1 MTTTDLANEMKSGT
15 QEATANVAPSNH
27 TPLFAD
33 NETANFRSQWQ
44 DVQASF
50 VDDPRN
56 AVKHADELV
65 ASTIRRLAEIFSDE
79 KTKLESAWAQGG
91 EGDTEALR
99 QALRRYRS
107 FFDRL
112 LSA

>member
-1 MTTTDLANEMKSGT
+1 MTTTDLANEMKTGT
-15 QEATANVAPSNH
+15 QDATANVAPSNH
-27 TPLFAD
+27 SPLFAD
-33 NETANFRSQWQ
+33 NENNDFRSRWQ
-44 DVQASF
+44 DIQASF

-56 AVKHADELV
+56 AVKQADELV
-65 ASTIRRLAEIFSDE
+65 ASTIRRLAETFSDE
-79 KTKLESAWAQGG
+79 KSRLEAGWAKGG

-99 QALRRYRS
+99 QAFRRYRS

>member
-1 MTTTDLANEMKSGT
+1 MTTADLANDMKSGT
-15 QEATANVAPSNH
+15 EESTSNH
-27 TPLFAD
+27 APLFPD
-33 NETANFRSQWQ
+33 NETTNFRSQWQ

-65 ASTIRRLAEIFSDE
+65 ASTIHRLAETFADE
-79 KTKLESAWAQGG
+79 KAKLEAGWAQGG
-91 EGDTEALR
+91 EADTEALR

>member
-44 DVQASF
+44 DVQAS
-50 VDDPRN
+50 P
-56 AVKHADELV
+56 AC
-65 ASTIRRLAEIFSDE
+65 ASGVSICSLIGFSNRPL
-79 KTKLESAWAQGG
+79 KNTA
-91 EGDTEALR
+91 
-99 QALRRYRS
+99 
-107 FFDRL
+107 
-112 LSA
+112 

>member
-1 MTTTDLANEMKSGT
+1 MTTADLANEMKAGA
-15 QEATANVAPSNH
+15 EDTASNH
-27 TPLFAD
+27 APLFPD
-33 NETANFRSQWQ
+33 NETASFRSQWQ

-65 ASTIRRLAEIFSDE
+65 ASTIRRLAETFSDE
-79 KTKLESAWAQGG
+79 KAKLEAAWAQGG